1 MPLHSWLKSNVDYT
15 RKLVHS
21 AAEGA
26 HSGEGAFLHGE
37 PLGSFLSVSARS
49 AFKPAMV
56 GAFLGAMS
64 AYSSARPRPTRAF
77 VYSVLGCAI
86 GFGAGFSW
94 KSRRLGASVASSA
107 WKQIGHT
114 RDEHWLEMN
123 PIDYA

>member
-1 MPLHSWLKSNVDYT
+1 MPLKNWLQSNVNYT

-26 HSGEGAFLHGE
+26 QSGEGAFLQGE
-37 PLGSFLSVSARS
+37 PLAPFLSRSARS
-49 AFKPAMV
+49 AFTPAAV
-56 GAFLGAMS
+56 GAFVGALTACS
-64 AYSSARPRPTRAF
+64 RTRQNPIKTVAYGL
-77 VYSVLGCAI
+77 VGCAI
-86 GFGAGFSW
+86 GFSAAFTW
-94 KSRRLGASVASSA
+94 KSRRLGASMATSA